1 MQTQS
6 QIIGAITSKTS
17 IQFMQHIQCIK
28 CIKAPHK
35 GVCRCRLVAVICII
49 RNSGM
54 LNLLIMYIFY
64 ILVKKNENE
73 LPYQKRVGQPVEQFA
88 GKCCYRIFFTHL
100 KSE

>member
-64 ILVKKNENE
+64 ILVKKTKTSC
-73 LPYQKRVGQPVEQFA
+73 LTKRE
-88 GKCCYRIFFTHL
+88 
-100 KSE
+100 

>member
-35 GVCRCRLVAVICII
+35 WVCRCRLVAVICII

-64 ILVKKNENE
+64 ILVKKTKTSC
-73 LPYQKRVGQPVEQFA
+73 LTKRE
-88 GKCCYRIFFTHL
+88 
-100 KSE
+100 

>member
-17 IQFMQHIQCIK
+17 IQFMQHIQCTK

-64 ILVKKNENE
+64 ILVKKTKTSC
-73 LPYQKRVGQPVEQFA
+73 LTKRE
-88 GKCCYRIFFTHL
+88 
-100 KSE
+100 